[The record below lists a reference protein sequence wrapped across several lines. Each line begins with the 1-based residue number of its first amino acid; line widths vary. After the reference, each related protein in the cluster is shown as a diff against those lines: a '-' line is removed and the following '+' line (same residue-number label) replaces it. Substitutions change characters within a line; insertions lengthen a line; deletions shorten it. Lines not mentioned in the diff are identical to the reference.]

1 MVWSLAAAS
10 VASYVRLMPKP
21 STSPVPGLMAA
32 IMTSMPEGSEAG
44 IVSFAACMAALL
56 AFTSMVV

>member
-1 MVWSLAAAS
+1 
-10 VASYVRLMPKP
+10 MPKP

-32 IMTSMPEGSEAG
+32 IMTSRPEGSEAG